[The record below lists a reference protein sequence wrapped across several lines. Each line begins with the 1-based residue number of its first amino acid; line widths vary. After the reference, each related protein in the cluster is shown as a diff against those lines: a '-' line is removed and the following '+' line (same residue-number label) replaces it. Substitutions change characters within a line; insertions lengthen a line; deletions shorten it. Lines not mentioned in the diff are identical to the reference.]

1 MRSKQVRLCGS
12 EVAGRGAQVEEC
24 EKAGCLG
31 GGVLTPATAMGPVLL
46 RRLAECGGVSFS
58 VSSAVGARD
67 TLAPERPV
75 FAAADGAQPSKM

>member
-1 MRSKQVRLCGS
+1 MRLCGS

-46 RRLAECGGVSFS
+46 RRLAEHGGVTFS
-58 VSSAVGARD
+58 VSPGVGARG
-67 TLAPERPV
+67 TLDPEQPV
-75 FAAADGAQPSKM
+75 SAASDGTQQSKM